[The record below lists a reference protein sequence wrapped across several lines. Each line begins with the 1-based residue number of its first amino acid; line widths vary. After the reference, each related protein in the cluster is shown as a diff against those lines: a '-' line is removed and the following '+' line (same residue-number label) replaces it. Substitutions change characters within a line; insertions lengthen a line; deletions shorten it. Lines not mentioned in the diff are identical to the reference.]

1 MKLFHIWMLGIMQTC
16 ICLNVGDTNLQILTF
31 GRNYLT
37 KLLFDL
43 ILPCF
48 NELKI
53 IKDSLPLG
61 VSLLAVSKGH
71 HQESIRKLSGYGQ
84 LDFGE
89 SRLQE
94 AIPKKNDLSDL
105 NQLRWHFVGTLQK
118 NKVRGV
124 IKEFDFIHSVDSL
137 PLIERISRISQEEQK
152 NPKIFLQVK
161 FRDDPKKGGFLKQD
175 LLESWSK
182 IVSLKNINLMGLMT
196 ISPIVLN
203 SYQRKDLFSEC
214 RSLANH
220 LGLKDCS
227 MGMSN
232 DWQEA
237 IEGGATWIRLG
248 SLLFGKR

>member
-1 MKLFHIWMLGIMQTC
+1 MT
-16 ICLNVGDTNLQILTF
+16 
-31 GRNYLT
+31 
-37 KLLFDL
+37 
-43 ILPCF
+43 CF
-48 NELKI
+48 NEFKK

-71 HQESIRKLSGYGQ
+71 HSESIRKIFSYGQ

-94 AIPKKNDLSDL
+94 AIPKKNDLNDL
-105 NQLRWHFVGTLQK
+105 NQLRWHFVGKLQK

-124 IKEFDFIHSVDSL
+124 VKEFDFIHSVDSL
-137 PLIERISRISQEEQK
+137 SLIERISRISLEEQK
-152 NPKIFLQVK
+152 TPNIFLQVK
-161 FRDDPKKGGFLKQD
+161 FREDPQKGGFLKQD
-175 LLESWSK
+175 LLNSWPK
-182 IVSLKNINLMGLMT
+182 IVSSKNINLIGLMT
-196 ISPIVLN
+196 IPPIALN
-203 SYQRKDLFSEC
+203 LYQRKDLFFEC
-214 RSLANH
+214 RNLANH

-248 SLLFGKR
+248 SLLFGKRQT